1 MSQGMKRTDLQAI
14 AQSKIDD
21 AVLLLQHRRY
31 SNSYYLAGFAVE
43 IALKACIAKQIAA
56 DTIPDKAFIQAIHVH
71 DIARLVGLAG
81 LKPELTN
88 KENSDPDF
96 YTNWGI
102 ATKWEPSARYQA
114 IVPLSCQLLIQ
125 AVVEPDHGVLP
136 WIKTY
141 W

>member
-1 MSQGMKRTDLQAI
+1 MPQGMKRTDLQAI

-21 AVLLLQHRRY
+21 AVLLLQDQRY

-56 DTIPDKAFIQAIHVH
+56 ETIPDKTFIQAIHVH
-71 DIARLVGLAG
+71 NIAALVGLAG
-81 LKPELTN
+81 LKPELQN
-88 KENSDPDF
+88 KEDSDPDF
-96 YTNWGI
+96 HTYWGI
-102 ATKWEPSARYQA
+102 ATKWGPSARYQA
-114 IVPLSCQLLIQ
+114 IDSLSCQLLIQ
-125 AVVEPDHGVLP
+125 AVIEPDHGVLP